1 MNKNCFVMIFSCVLA
16 STAVGQQMYKVVGAD
31 GKITYSDRPAY
42 EKANKLSVMKSYTL
56 RPVEHAKP
64 AETKPAGPAIP
75 VDPNATITPDVEET
89 MISIMNMTQVA
100 VQYLQMCSATPVQAR
115 GYTAATTN
123 WRKRN
128 AVYVEQQKRLLQEVM
143 SPNKRAEMQD
153 KSQAAVADMVRSVPN
168 TVQGRKEW
176 CDGTI
181 AELDSKRADINKPSM
196 LSIPITKYK
205 AK

>member
-1 MNKNCFVMIFSCVLA
+1 MNKNWVVMVAGCMLASGVLA
-16 STAVGQQMYKVVGAD
+16 QQMYKVVGAD

-56 RPVEHAKP
+56 RPVESAKP
-64 AETKPAGPAIP
+64 ADAKPAAAAVP
-75 VDPNATITPDVEET
+75 VDPNATITPDVEEV
-89 MISIMNMTQVA
+89 MVNIMNMNHVA
-100 VQYLQMCSATPVQAR
+100 VQYLQMCSATDVQAR
-115 GYTAATTN
+115 AYTTATGN

-128 AVYVEQQKRLLQEVM
+128 AVYVEQQKRLLMEVM
-143 SPNKRAEMQD
+143 SPIKRAELQD
-153 KSQAAVADMVRSVPN
+153 KSQAAVTDMTRSVPN

-181 AELDSKRADINKPSM
+181 AELDSKRADISKPSM

-205 AK
+205 AR